1 MLLFYNEGCPQE
13 KMNLPK
19 GTQLANHK
27 LVVRMEVRP
36 QRILRLPLRSKLTYL
51 VTICYLVTI
60 L

>member
-1 MLLFYNEGCPQE
+1 
-13 KMNLPK
+13 MNLPK